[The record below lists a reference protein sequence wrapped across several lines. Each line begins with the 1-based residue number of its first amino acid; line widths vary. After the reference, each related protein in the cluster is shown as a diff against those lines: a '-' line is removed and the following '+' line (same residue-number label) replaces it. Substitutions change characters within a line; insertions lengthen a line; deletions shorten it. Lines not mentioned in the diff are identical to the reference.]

1 MNILLKISIVI
12 AFGVIGGRIAKF
24 FKLPNV
30 TGYLIAGL
38 FLGPSF
44 LKLISGQEE
53 SIISFVNEVALA
65 AIAFSIGGE
74 FLLKDIKKLGKDI
87 FIITLAEVV
96 GVIIIVFLVMFYIF
110 NQSFVFS
117 IVIASMSAATAP
129 AGTLMV
135 IKQYRAHGPLTNTI
149 LPVAALD
156 DVLGI
161 MAFGIAMSIA
171 KMSIGE
177 STSSLFQMISQPLL
191 EILGSL
197 LLGFIIGIILTYIA
211 NRAKCREELLSII
224 LVAIIGSAGLSNLLN
239 LSPLLTCMMIGGTLV
254 NLMHNSKRIF
264 SILNE
269 FTPPIHLLFF
279 TFAGAS
285 LNLSILAQ
293 IGLLGTGYVLAR
305 TVGKVLGASLGAI
318 AVNADDVIKKYLG
331 LALLPQGGISIGL
344 SMIVKKELPEYS
356 SDIITVI
363 LFSVLVFE
371 ITGPILAKFAITKA
385 GEIDGIDNIKKR
397 KKKKFIKN

>member
-285 LNLSILAQ
+285 LDLSILAQ